1 MLGKTNFH
9 LIEMSQG
16 LKIRNCSIHQSASI
30 HWKDVSHRQL
40 KAPIVRHHF
49 LTLFWKQQ
57 GKLLP
62 WGFQL
67 FFSFSANVDT
77 LWKENERGKE
87 KNNMV
92 PKNTKTSIQPALCGG
107 HLWGYRGVRVLLPKH
122 WLSLQK
128 HRNKITDRRSWKS
141 SGELAPDL
149 TGSCAVVRFSSVER
163 ALLHMQCS
171 GLHAL
176 SHCVRQSR
184 TGCRGH
190 AHRLPGSS
198 GKKRKKDYQKVK
210 LNFKKK

>member
-1 MLGKTNFH
+1 MSSPTKSSYCKTSFLNIILEAARKTSSLRF
-9 LIEMSQG
+9 
-16 LKIRNCSIHQSASI
+16 SAI
-30 HWKDVSHRQL
+30 
-40 KAPIVRHHF
+40 
-49 LTLFWKQQ
+49 
-57 GKLLP
+57 
-62 WGFQL
+62 FQL
-67 FFSFSANVDT
+67 FCKPGHDIKRK
-77 LWKENERGKE
+77 WKRERE
-87 KNNMV
+87 KYGLQR
-92 PKNTKTSIQPALCGG
+92 TQKTSIQPALCGG

-128 HRNKITDRRSWKS
+128 HRKKITDRRSWKS

-149 TGSCAVVRFSSVER
+149 TGSCAVVLFSSVER

-198 GKKRKKDYQKVK
+198 GKKKKERLAKSKTK
-210 LNFKKK
+210 LKKKKKTTTNQGLSLQAEPIKWCSHGKNLKVQESFQKI

>member
-1 MLGKTNFH
+1 MKEGKRKTW
-9 LIEMSQG
+9 L
-16 LKIRNCSIHQSASI
+16 QST
-30 HWKDVSHRQL
+30 Q
-40 KAPIVRHHF
+40 
-49 LTLFWKQQ
+49 
-57 GKLLP
+57 
-62 WGFQL
+62 
-67 FFSFSANVDT
+67 
-77 LWKENERGKE
+77 
-87 KNNMV
+87 
-92 PKNTKTSIQPALCGG
+92 KTSIQPALCGG

-128 HRNKITDRRSWKS
+128 HRKKITDRRSWKS

-149 TGSCAVVRFSSVER
+149 IGSCAVVLFSSVER

-198 GKKRKKDYQKVK
+198 GKKKKERLAKSKTK
-210 LNFKKK
+210 LKKKKTTTNQGLSLQAEPTKWCSHGKNLKVQESFQKI

>member
-1 MLGKTNFH
+1 MSSPTKSSYCKTSFLNIILEAARRTSSLRF
-9 LIEMSQG
+9 
-16 LKIRNCSIHQSASI
+16 SAI
-30 HWKDVSHRQL
+30 
-40 KAPIVRHHF
+40 
-49 LTLFWKQQ
+49 
-57 GKLLP
+57 
-62 WGFQL
+62 
-67 FFSFSANVDT
+67 FSFSANLDT
-77 LWKENERGKE
+77 LWKENEKGKE
-87 KNNMV
+87 KNNMA

-149 TGSCAVVRFSSVER
+149 TGSCAVVLFSSVER

-176 SHCVRQSR
+176 SHCVRQSH

-198 GKKRKKDYQKVK
+198 GKNRKKD
-210 LNFKKK
+210 